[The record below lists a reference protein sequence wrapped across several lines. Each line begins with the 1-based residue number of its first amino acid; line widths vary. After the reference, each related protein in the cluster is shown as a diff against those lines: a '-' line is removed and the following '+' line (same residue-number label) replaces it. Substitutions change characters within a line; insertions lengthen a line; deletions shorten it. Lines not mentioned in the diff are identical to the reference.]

1 MKSNLYLSKSDLSNI
16 HSGEDAV
23 ISNISSQY
31 TAFQSGS
38 TALVKSF
45 RRQIDK
51 HGLIRNIPLE
61 ILQKY
66 SIPFRTLLDLSRN
79 LRDDIE
85 REVNKSN
92 IELEYNRI
100 QREENTSINEII
112 LPRRDKLYQQMEYFD
127 DIEIL
132 HTAIEFCISI
142 S

>member
-1 MKSNLYLSKSDLSNI
+1 MKSNLHLSNI
-16 HSGEDAV
+16 HSDENAV
-23 ISNISSQY
+23 ISNLSSQY

-45 RRQIDK
+45 RREIDK

-66 SIPFRTLLDLSRN
+66 SIPFRSLLDLSRN

-92 IELEYNRI
+92 KELEYSRV
-100 QREENTSINEII
+100 RGEENAFINEII
-112 LPRRDKLYQQMEYFD
+112 LPRRDKLYQQIEYFD

-132 HTAIEFCISI
+132 HTSIEFCISI